1 MANIVNLDRVSK
13 GYGAAGRLLTDVSL
27 GLDDADRIGVVGLNG
42 AGKST
47 LLRLL
52 TKQEDPDDGRVT
64 HRRDLR
70 VLWLPQQLTL
80 APDATVRDVV
90 LGTAWLDEGMGAE
103 HEWAGDAGV
112 RGILDGLGMPHL
124 GLDQPVGPM
133 SGGERRRVALA
144 ALLVRDSDLLILDE
158 PTNHLDVGG
167 VDWLARH
174 LVGRKGALVVVTH
187 DRWFLDAVCTT
198 TWEVADQTVRAYEG
212 GFAAWT
218 LARAER
224 ERVAAA
230 TEARRQNL
238 LRKEIAWLRRGPPAR
253 TSKPQFRIDAANA
266 LIADVPP
273 ARDTMSLQRM
283 ATSRLGKQVYDLENV
298 ELHAGPKE
306 ILRDVTW
313 LVGPGDRIAI
323 LGANGAGKTTLLR
336 MLAGIT
342 RPDGGRLGTGSTVRP
357 AFLSQELTELPGH
370 LRVLEAVEEV
380 ARRVQLGDRE
390 VSAAQLAEV
399 FGFDDRRLWT
409 PVSDLSGGERRRLQM
424 LRLLAGEPNVLLF
437 DEPTNDLDT
446 DTLASLEDL
455 LDSWPGT
462 IIVASHDRYLIERVT
477 DTAYGMFGDGRLVHL
492 PGGVDEYLA
501 RTAERAGSPP
511 GRRAPDRRARRPARG
526 WHVRRR
532 GPPGPQGADPAGTA
546 ARQARP
552 ARDHAA
558 RSARGGRHR
567 LRPGRRVGHP
577 AQGSARRTGAD
588 RGELDDP
595 RRGPAG
601 ELTGPGTP
609 ARGPCAASHRHMR
622 DNRRRHLP
630 HGVGDTDMAH
640 TPVNHPARPIYRA
653 IGGLTGLYL
662 VVFGVLGII
671 ASTGN
676 EILAQDDTRVLGQGT
691 NLGFSLLSVLLGIV
705 VLVGTALGRNIDVA
719 INQWLAY
726 ALMVISLAGL
736 AFIRTDAN
744 IFNFSIT
751 TVVVVMTA
759 ALVLLMVGM
768 YGKVGTE
775 DEAEAFQKARLVL

>member
-70 VLWLPQQLTL
+70 VLWLPQQLAL
-80 APDATVRDVV
+80 AAEATVRDVV

-112 RGILDGLGMPHL
+112 RAILDGLGMPHL

-212 GFAAWT
+212 GFAAWI

-283 ATSRLGKQVYDLENV
+283 AVSRLGKQVYELENV

-306 ILRDVTW
+306 ILRDVSW

-342 RPDGGRLGTGSTVRP
+342 RPAGGRLGTGSTVRP
-357 AFLSQELTELPGH
+357 AFLSQELSELPGH

-446 DTLASLEDL
+446 DTLAALEDL

-501 RTAERAGSPP
+501 RTAERAGTSRAGSSP
-511 GRRAPDRRARRPARG
+511 
-526 WHVRRR
+526 
-532 GPPGPQGADPAGTA
+532 TA
-546 ARQARP
+546 APSGPAASGMSAAEVRQARK
-552 ARDHAA
+552 
-558 RSARGGRHR
+558 
-567 LRPGRRVGHP
+567 
-577 AQGSARRTGAD
+577 
-588 RGELDDP
+588 
-595 RRGPAG
+595 
-601 ELTGPGTP
+601 ELTRLERQLGKLDQRESTLLDQLAADATDY
-609 ARGPCAASHRHMR
+609 AR
-622 DNRRRHLP
+622 
-630 HGVGDTDMAH
+630 V
-640 TPVNHPARPIYRA
+640 
-653 IGGLTGLYL
+653 
-662 VVFGVLGII
+662 
-671 ASTGN
+671 
-676 EILAQDDTRVLGQGT
+676 
-691 NLGFSLLSVLLGIV
+691 
-705 VLVGTALGRNIDVA
+705 
-719 INQWLAY
+719 
-726 ALMVISLAGL
+726 AGL
-736 AFIRTDAN
+736 DAQLKDLRAERER
-744 IFNFSIT
+744 IEESW
-751 TVVVVMTA
+751 MTLA
-759 ALVLLMVGM
+759 
-768 YGKVGTE
+768 E
-775 DEAEAFQKARLVL
+775 DLPES

>member
-13 GYGAAGRLLTDVSL
+13 GYGATGRLLTDVSL

-80 APDATVRDVV
+80 APEATVRDVV
-90 LGTAWLDEGMGAE
+90 LGTAWLNEGMGAE

-112 RGILDGLGMPHL
+112 RAILDGLGMPHL

-342 RPDGGRLGTGSTVRP
+342 RPGGGRLNTGSTVRP
-357 AFLSQELTELPGH
+357 AFLSQELAELPGH

-446 DTLASLEDL
+446 DTLAALEDL

-501 RTAERAGSPP
+501 RTAERAGPS
-511 GRRAPDRRARRPARG
+511 RA
-526 WHVRRR
+526 
-532 GPPGPQGADPAGTA
+532 GATSAAAPTGTTTTGMSA
-546 ARQARP
+546 AEVRQARKELTRLERQLGKLDQREATLLDQLAADATDY
-552 ARDHAA
+552 ARVA
-558 RSARGGRHR
+558 
-567 LRPGRRVGHP
+567 
-577 AQGSARRTGAD
+577 
-588 RGELDDP
+588 ELDTQLKDL
-595 RRGPAG
+595 RAERERIEETWMTLA
-601 ELTGPGTP
+601 E
-609 ARGPCAASHRHMR
+609 
-622 DNRRRHLP
+622 DLP
-630 HGVGDTDMAH
+630 EG
-640 TPVNHPARPIYRA
+640 
-653 IGGLTGLYL
+653 
-662 VVFGVLGII
+662 
-671 ASTGN
+671 
-676 EILAQDDTRVLGQGT
+676 
-691 NLGFSLLSVLLGIV
+691 
-705 VLVGTALGRNIDVA
+705 
-719 INQWLAY
+719 
-726 ALMVISLAGL
+726 
-736 AFIRTDAN
+736 
-744 IFNFSIT
+744 
-751 TVVVVMTA
+751 
-759 ALVLLMVGM
+759 
-768 YGKVGTE
+768 
-775 DEAEAFQKARLVL
+775 

>member
-70 VLWLPQQLTL
+70 VLWLPQQLAL
-80 APDATVRDVV
+80 APEATVRDVV
-90 LGTAWLDEGMGAE
+90 LGTAWLAEGMGAE
-103 HEWAGDAGV
+103 HEWAGDSGV
-112 RGILDGLGMPHL
+112 RAILDGLGMPHL

-144 ALLVRDSDLLILDE
+144 ALLVRDADLLILDE

-198 TWEVADQTVRAYEG
+198 TWEVADQAVRAYEG
-212 GFAAWT
+212 GFAAWI

-224 ERVAAA
+224 ERIAAA

-313 LVGPGDRIAI
+313 QVGPGDRIAI

-370 LRVLEAVEEV
+370 LRVLEAVEDV

-390 VSAAQLAEV
+390 VSASQLAEV

-501 RTAERAGSPP
+501 RTAERAGSPRP
-511 GRRAPDRRARRPARG
+511 GVTSTSAP
-526 WHVRRR
+526 
-532 GPPGPQGADPAGTA
+532 A
-546 ARQARP
+546 APSGGGRSAAEVRQARKELTRLERQLGKLDQRETVLLDQLATDATDY
-552 ARDHAA
+552 ARVA
-558 RSARGGRHR
+558 
-567 LRPGRRVGHP
+567 
-577 AQGSARRTGAD
+577 
-588 RGELDDP
+588 ELDTQLKDL
-595 RRGPAG
+595 RAERERIEETWMTLA
-601 ELTGPGTP
+601 E
-609 ARGPCAASHRHMR
+609 
-622 DNRRRHLP
+622 DLP
-630 HGVGDTDMAH
+630 ET
-640 TPVNHPARPIYRA
+640 
-653 IGGLTGLYL
+653 
-662 VVFGVLGII
+662 
-671 ASTGN
+671 
-676 EILAQDDTRVLGQGT
+676 
-691 NLGFSLLSVLLGIV
+691 
-705 VLVGTALGRNIDVA
+705 
-719 INQWLAY
+719 
-726 ALMVISLAGL
+726 
-736 AFIRTDAN
+736 
-744 IFNFSIT
+744 
-751 TVVVVMTA
+751 
-759 ALVLLMVGM
+759 
-768 YGKVGTE
+768 
-775 DEAEAFQKARLVL
+775 

>member
-13 GYGAAGRLLTDVSL
+13 GYGAAGPLLTDVSL

-47 LLRLL
+47 LLRML

-70 VLWLPQQLTL
+70 VLWLPQALTL
-80 APDATVRDVV
+80 TPEATVRDVV
-90 LGTAWLDEGMGAE
+90 LGTAWLGQSMGAE

-112 RGILDGLGMPHL
+112 RAILDGLGMPHL

-144 ALLVRDSDLLILDE
+144 ALLVRESDLLILDE

-174 LVGRKGALVVVTH
+174 LVGRRGALVVVTH

-253 TSKPQFRIDAANA
+253 TSKPKFRIDAANA
-266 LIADVPP
+266 LIDDVPP
-273 ARDTMSLQRM
+273 PRDTMSLQRM
-283 ATSRLGKQVYDLENV
+283 ATARLGKQVYDLEHV
-298 ELHAGPKE
+298 RLHAGPKE
-306 ILRDVTW
+306 ILHDTTW
-313 LVGPGDRIAI
+313 QVGPGDRIAI
-323 LGANGAGKTTLLR
+323 LGRNGAGKTTLLR
-336 MLAGIT
+336 LLAGIT
-342 RPDGGRLGTGSTVRP
+342 SADGGRFHTGSTVKP
-357 AFLSQELTELPGH
+357 AFLSQELAELPGH

-390 VSAAQLAEV
+390 ISAAQLAEV

-409 PVSDLSGGERRRLQM
+409 PVGDLSGGERRRLQM

-446 DTLASLEDL
+446 DTLAALEDL

-477 DTAYGMFGDGRLVHL
+477 DAAYGMFGDGRLVHL

-501 RTAERAGSPP
+501 RAAGP
-511 GRRAPDRRARRPARG
+511 GPARTA
-526 WHVRRR
+526 
-532 GPPGPQGADPAGTA
+532 PGPAAAPAAPAGGGMSA
-546 ARQARP
+546 ADARQARKELTRLERQIGKLDQKEAALLDQLAAHATDY
-552 ARDHAA
+552 ARVA
-558 RSARGGRHR
+558 
-567 LRPGRRVGHP
+567 
-577 AQGSARRTGAD
+577 
-588 RGELDDP
+588 ELDAQLKEV
-595 RRGPAG
+595 RAER
-601 ELTGPGTP
+601 ERSEETWLTL
-609 ARGPCAASHRHMR
+609 A
-622 DNRRRHLP
+622 D
-630 HGVGDTDMAH
+630 
-640 TPVNHPARPIYRA
+640 
-653 IGGLTGLYL
+653 
-662 VVFGVLGII
+662 
-671 ASTGN
+671 
-676 EILAQDDTRVLGQGT
+676 EIPPL
-691 NLGFSLLSVLLGIV
+691 
-705 VLVGTALGRNIDVA
+705 
-719 INQWLAY
+719 
-726 ALMVISLAGL
+726 
-736 AFIRTDAN
+736 
-744 IFNFSIT
+744 
-751 TVVVVMTA
+751 
-759 ALVLLMVGM
+759 
-768 YGKVGTE
+768 
-775 DEAEAFQKARLVL
+775 